1 LSRPL
6 FHYLSSP
13 QGTSFAEQGDVR
25 SGNLSM
31 QLANREAEFHILSAV
46 SAICIGRLM
55 AILRHIICW
64 FDGFPAT
71 SLLAARQGKYFPCQC
86 HG

>member
-1 LSRPL
+1 
-6 FHYLSSP
+6 
-13 QGTSFAEQGDVR
+13 
-25 SGNLSM
+25 M

-46 SAICIGRLM
+46 SAIFIGHLM

-71 SLLAARQGKYFPCQC
+71 SLLAARRENIFPANVTGKSA
-86 HG
+86 